1 MNDTQKNIE
10 HNAKVV
16 IIAFN
21 EEWISLRIFGKGQSY
36 TDGQYYDFCNKIC
49 FLNGEVTPCE
59 ATKPKV
65 AIVIKADKMEE
76 LK

>member
-36 TDGQYYDFCNKIC
+36 TDG
-49 FLNGEVTPCE
+49 
-59 ATKPKV
+59 
-65 AIVIKADKMEE
+65 
-76 LK
+76 